1 MGPAVS
7 GRGVLLPEPY
17 GVPPDP
23 ELHEWSK
30 EFYTT
35 IQDLIDDNRLKPL
48 PIQRVPGRF
57 DGIIAGLDILK
68 QKQVSGAKLIVPL
81 A

>member
-17 GVPPDP
+17 GVAPDP

-30 EFYTT
+30 KFYLT
-35 IQDLIDDNRLKPL
+35 IQGLIDDNKLKPL
-48 PIQRVPGRF
+48 PTQRVPGKF
-57 DGIIAGLDILK
+57 EGIITGLDILK
-68 QKQVSGAKLIVPL
+68 NKQVSGAKLIVPL
-81 A
+81 V